1 MIMTV
6 EQPLRVDIVAKGDEG
21 EVLLVMV
28 EYREWLEIALMKEQ
42 FKRKLQNYLY
52 FAYSP
57 DFYESYGNKKAV
69 VQYAYSGDTP
79 VPDEM
84 KQFIDIESK
93 KAGIPVRIDHTKN

>member
-1 MIMTV
+1 MIVTV

-28 EYREWLEIALMKEQ
+28 EYREWSEIALMKEQ

-57 DFYESYGNKKAV
+57 DFYESYGNKRAI
-69 VQYAYSGDTP
+69 VQYSYAGDSP

-84 KQFIDIESK
+84 KQFIGVESK
-93 KAGIPVRIDHTKN
+93 KAGIQVRIEDMKK